1 MTVKAILLKKLF
13 PQETVFFGRDGN
25 EVNGLPEG
33 VIPQGNILGQFTAPS
48 QPDRIFYL
56 VEVDTVLF
64 LLRIAKAASYADYDC
79 FAVVHASSLD
89 TEPKEIKQRF
99 YLWNK
104 HLSDAPNLKEI
115 SHDS

>member
-1 MTVKAILLKKLF
+1 MTVKTSLLKKLF
-13 PQETVFFGRDGN
+13 PQETVFFGQGGN

-33 VIPQGNILGQFTAPS
+33 VTPQGNILGQFTAPS

-64 LLRIAKAASYADYDC
+64 LLRIAKASLDADYDC

-89 TEPKEIKQRF
+89 TEPEEVKQKF
-99 YLWNK
+99 YRWSN
-104 HLSDAPNLKEI
+104 HLLDTPN
-115 SHDS
+115 S